1 MKWQIP
7 GKTFLLGEYAAL
19 NGESALLLT
28 TSPCFTLALHKNVL
42 PSTIHSHSPA
52 GRFWQKNRR
61 AGYSLQW
68 QDPYQGLG
76 GLGASSAQFIG
87 AYFASNTLQN
97 LAIQHESL
105 LEAYYQTAWSGEGCK
120 PSGYD
125 VLAQLQPPNCA
136 VYINKNEHILTN
148 ITWPFNDIAFILLHT
163 GKKLATHQ
171 HLASSIMPADTSALS
186 RFAEEGFSAFQE
198 TNSEKLIKAINAS
211 YHELTRLNLVAA
223 HTLQCISEL
232 KKHKFILALKG
243 CGALGADVIL
253 VLVPKVDLCDS
264 LVILSKEEY
273 CLLATSENKV

>member
-171 HLASSIMPADTSALS
+171 HLASSIMPADT
-186 RFAEEGFSAFQE
+186 
-198 TNSEKLIKAINAS
+198 INAS